1 MGHKKFDDQYFNF
14 TSRQYGEDRI
24 NSYYINL
31 LDDPNR
37 IKHIMC
43 LARQFIE
50 EVTRKPLRYTIYDA
64 FINDLKSNLKLKN
77 QFVKYYLTEINAY
90 PEWYDANSDK
100 IDFKELRDEFINRYL
115 NSIPEDEHW
124 LFTKSWY
131 VQDGYYD
138 GFLIE
143 PNIGFYD
150 AFYNDLEYILDD
162 LRYDESNKKD
172 FLNRY
177 ITELNKK
184 CDKMILDRFY
194 KKLQNLEIENPIF
207 NVCYYDVDKDCIKN
221 DSKKQVNKGLRC

>member
-1 MGHKKFDDQYFNF
+1 MGHKNFDDQYFNF
-14 TSRQYGEDRI
+14 TSRKYGEDRI
-24 NSYYINL
+24 NSYYISL
-31 LDDPNR
+31 LDGHNDI
-37 IKHIMC
+37 IKDDIKNII
-43 LARQFIE
+43 ARQFIE

-115 NSIPEDEHW
+115 NSIPEYEHW

-131 VQDGYYD
+131 VQDGYHN
-138 GFLIE
+138 GILIE

-162 LRYDESNKKD
+162 LKYDESDKKD

-184 CDKMILDRFY
+184 CDKIILDKFN
-194 KKLQNLEIENPIF
+194 KKESHVFDL
-207 NVCYYDVDKDCIKN
+207 CYYDVDKDCIKN
-221 DSKKQVNKGLRC
+221 DSKKQVNKELRC